1 MKLQDLLEELQ
12 EKPEYKT
19 FQAQNPDTFFAA
31 TFLILN
37 LEQKTEQKCQAQ
49 RTNSKE
55 VHIRGTLVPGII
67 QLDYFLPKENKI
79 AAFEFPF
86 TEPKIHDNII
96 SIEKGQTTKAK
107 PIPMQKQTTEIKID
121 IDDLA
126 TTCNKIIK
134 ENDSNL
140 KPTKIIAIL
149 KDDIWNLTC
158 MDNALGII
166 RIKINATTGEQIDFN
181 KGSLMDFMGIKKK

>member
-19 FQAQNPDTFFAA
+19 FQVRNPDTFFAA
-31 TFLILN
+31 AFLILN

-107 PIPMQKQTTEIKID
+107 PIPMQKQTTEIKPTLNPF
-121 IDDLA
+121 LA
-126 TTCNKIIK
+126 ALR
-134 ENDSNL
+134 EQL
-140 KPTKIIAIL
+140 IAIEVL
-149 KDDIWNLTC
+149 PTDGR
-158 MDNALGII
+158 APII
-166 RIKINATTGEQIDFN
+166 TKSD
-181 KGSLMDFMGIKKK
+181 L